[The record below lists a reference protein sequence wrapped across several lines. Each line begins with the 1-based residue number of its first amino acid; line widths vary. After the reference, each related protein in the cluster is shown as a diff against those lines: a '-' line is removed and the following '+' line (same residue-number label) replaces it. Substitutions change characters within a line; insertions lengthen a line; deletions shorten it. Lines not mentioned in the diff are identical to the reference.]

1 MQVQITY
8 TEEVRHKV
16 RDAYA
21 VCGLT
26 VEEPWFGP
34 TFEDAASCSGKCS
47 GLSGPSEPYD
57 LMGMF
62 RVTLLDGTTYYY
74 PMASIARIKIT

>member
-21 VCGLT
+21 VRGLT
-26 VEEPWFGP
+26 VEEPWSGP
-34 TFEDAASCSGKCS
+34 TFEDVASYSGM
-47 GLSGPSEPYD
+47 SGPAGPYD